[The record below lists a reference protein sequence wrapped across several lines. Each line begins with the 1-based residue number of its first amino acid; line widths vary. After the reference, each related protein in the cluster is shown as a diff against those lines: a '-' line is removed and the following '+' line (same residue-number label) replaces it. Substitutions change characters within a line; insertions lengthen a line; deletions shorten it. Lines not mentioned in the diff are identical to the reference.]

1 MRQRRWQRRGVYSRL
16 DVSESRPIY
25 RACPQNKMARP
36 VGVEPTTYRF
46 EVWRSIQLSYGRT
59 VRQLYAAPSR
69 SSKWWTLGFGGWG
82 E

>member
-1 MRQRRWQRRGVYSRL
+1 MDFASFQGSRRKL
-16 DVSESRPIY
+16 LK
-25 RACPQNKMARP
+25 KMARP

-69 SSKWWTLGFGGWG
+69 SSKWWDTRVLGGWG